1 VSPLGS
7 SREETIMLDLFPH
20 RSTLPE
26 VHTHEVLL
34 LGTGANAPTVS
45 LGRGIAVTRNSEGNY
60 RITFDDPPGN
70 FVGLQYGLQAE
81 TPADLKGHTVVAD
94 TFTAPTATALGYIDV
109 VLYDSDFS
117 ADDLEDTEYISLALK
132 FKRTDIT

>member
-1 VSPLGS
+1 
-7 SREETIMLDLFPH
+7 MLDLVPY
-20 RSTLPE
+20 RNTQPE
-26 VHTHEVLL
+26 AYTYQILL
-34 LGTGANAPTVS
+34 LGTGASAPTVS
-45 LGRGIAVTRNSEGNY
+45 LGRGIVVTRNSEGNY
-60 RITFDDPPGN
+60 RLTFDDPPGN

-81 TPADLKGHTVVAD
+81 TPADLKGHTVVGG
-94 TFTAPTATALGYIDV
+94 TFTYPTATALGYIDV